1 MKNRYKKYKGTA
13 RKSVRENEA
22 GKKGCFMNAQ
32 MKKGIL
38 ELTVLNEIDKSDI
51 YGYELVKRLCEYYVD
66 VDISSYY
73 TILRRLNGKAYI
85 QCYEGEVSGGPQR
98 KYYSITEDGKK
109 YLRERKLELQHMN
122 QMNQQ
127 LGLA

>member
-1 MKNRYKKYKGTA
+1 
-13 RKSVRENEA
+13 
-22 GKKGCFMNAQ
+22 MNTQ

-38 ELTVLNEIDKSDI
+38 ELVVLNEIDKSDI
-51 YGYELVKRLCEYYVD
+51 YGYELVKKLCEYYVD
-66 VDISSYY
+66 VDTSSYY
-73 TILRRLNGKAYI
+73 TILRRLHGKEYI
-85 QCYEGEVSGGPQR
+85 QCYEGDISGGPKR

-109 YLRERKLELQHMN
+109 YLLERTMELQYMN

>member
-1 MKNRYKKYKGTA
+1 
-13 RKSVRENEA
+13 
-22 GKKGCFMNAQ
+22 MNAQ

-38 ELTVLNEIDKSDI
+38 ELIVLNEIDKSDI
-51 YGYELVKRLCEYYVD
+51 YGYELVKKLCEYYVD

-73 TILRRLNGKAYI
+73 TILRRLHGKEYI
-85 QCYEGEVSGGPQR
+85 KCYEGDISGGPKR
-98 KYYSITEDGKK
+98 KYYSITEIGKD
-109 YLRERKLELQHMN
+109 YLKERKLELQYMN

>member
-1 MKNRYKKYKGTA
+1 
-13 RKSVRENEA
+13 
-22 GKKGCFMNAQ
+22 MNAQ

-38 ELTVLNEIDKSDI
+38 ELIVLNEIEQADV
-51 YGYELVKRLCEYYVD
+51 YGYELVRKLCNYYVD

-73 TILRRLNGKAYI
+73 TILRRLNKKSYI
-85 QCYEGEVSGGPQR
+85 DCYEGEVSGGPKR
-98 KYYSITEDGKK
+98 KYYSITELGKD
-109 YLRERKLELQHMN
+109 YLKERKLELQYMN